1 MKNVETSGLQGHEAN
16 RPGISIKSHEQTN
29 RARHELE
36 FQNWFRAFSN
46 FLGKIILG
54 IKKERTNK
62 QGDERTV
69 LTPRMSAV

>member
-1 MKNVETSGLQGHEAN
+1 MKNVETSGLQGHEGN
-16 RPGISIKSHEQTN
+16 SPGISIKSHEETN
-29 RARHELE
+29 SVWHELE

-54 IKKERTNK
+54 MKKERTNE